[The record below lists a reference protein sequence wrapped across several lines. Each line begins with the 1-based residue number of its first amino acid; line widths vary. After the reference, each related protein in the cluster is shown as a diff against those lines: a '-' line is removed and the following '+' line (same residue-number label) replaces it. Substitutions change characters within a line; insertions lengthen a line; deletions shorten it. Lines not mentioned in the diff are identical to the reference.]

1 MNSFRAFAANLQFC
15 RRSAVYIHHLR
26 RNETRFV
33 GSEKQHGVCHV
44 LRVARTFDQL
54 PDFKVAREDML
65 AGGGRETPRENLPG
79 ANAVDADVM
88 ASAQASDVASKT
100 LEAGLGGNVRSGR
113 KSGVAFKNGFT
124 HSRHGRQGRHIYN

>member
-33 GSEKQHGVCHV
+33 GSEEQHGVRHV

-65 AGGGRETPRENLPG
+65 AGSGGETPRENLSG
-79 ANAVDADVM
+79 ADAVDADVV
-88 ASAQASDVASKT
+88 APAQASDVASKA
-100 LEAGLGGNVRSGR
+100 LEAGFGGNVRCRR
-113 KSGVAFKNGFT
+113 KSGV
-124 HSRHGRQGRHIYN
+124 